1 MKRLKVDSGY
11 TFAMDDDRNS
21 FKLVAIGVT
30 EDKYQNVN
38 PSRIYIPEIFADY
51 IIKEPIQDT
60 PPVFDA
66 KAKEDKNIDFVGR
79 LINERNSLLENVE
92 KLKVFVTFNPVSNKL
107 SNEERILLLKQL
119 KVMEEYLTILDDRI
133 ELISKRID
141 IDKDSIAKRNLL

>member
-1 MKRLKVDSGY
+1 M
-11 TFAMDDDRNS
+11 
-21 FKLVAIGVT
+21 
-30 EDKYQNVN
+30 
-38 PSRIYIPEIFADY
+38 
-51 IIKEPIQDT
+51 
-60 PPVFDA
+60 
-66 KAKEDKNIDFVGR
+66 
-79 LINERNSLLENVE
+79 E